1 MLALPL
7 DAQTNVWVAPVV
19 GLDIFLTNFLQISIH
34 QSSYHLKL
42 YELDMNIINNPLEA
56 KVNSDIKENT
66 TKVLESDVMKEIP
79 NDEQH
84 HK

>member
-1 MLALPL
+1 
-7 DAQTNVWVAPVV
+7 
-19 GLDIFLTNFLQISIH
+19 
-34 QSSYHLKL
+34 
-42 YELDMNIINNPLEA
+42 MNIINNPLEA